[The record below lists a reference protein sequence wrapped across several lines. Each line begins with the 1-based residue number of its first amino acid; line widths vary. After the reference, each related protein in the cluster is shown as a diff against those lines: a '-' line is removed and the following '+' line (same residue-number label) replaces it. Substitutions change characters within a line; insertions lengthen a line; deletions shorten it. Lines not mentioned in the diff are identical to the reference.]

1 MGRRLK
7 AGWEAHLSGK
17 VDLWVS
23 VLVLSRLLPTLAW
36 NFFFVATT
44 RGMSETGCIRDEL
57 GPCLASP
64 LGCLD
69 RGNSSEGGRSWPGDS
84 ADGWVSSQ
92 PQACSPLPAW
102 DSTDENWISSGHIR
116 GGTPVFMFMYLD
128 SRQL

>member
-1 MGRRLK
+1 MSLLFGGTPGFSFVSFPEGRLMGRRLK

-69 RGNSSEGGRSWPGDS
+69 RGNSSEGGRSWPGDCCRWM
-84 ADGWVSSQ
+84 G
-92 PQACSPLPAW
+92 
-102 DSTDENWISSGHIR
+102 
-116 GGTPVFMFMYLD
+116 
-128 SRQL
+128 QLTGPGL